1 MSTSTSSLDTLYE
14 QANKTES
21 FETSEPILKKILA
34 SSEDDANSIAV
45 KEKAIYKLGE
55 LYATNRK
62 ANELKDLLTQSRPF
76 FNQLAKA
83 KTSHVVMT
91 LISLV
96 SQIPNS
102 LDLQVQLCEEC
113 IQWAQQTK
121 LVFLRQKIEA
131 KMAALYLETESY
143 AKALKLLTS
152 LLSEVKRFDDKQL
165 LVEIQLIES
174 RVQHKLQN
182 IPKAKASLTSARTA
196 ANAIYCPPFLQA
208 QIDIQSG
215 TLHCEEH
222 DYKTAYSYFY
232 ESFEGFLTIIKDKKK
247 LKNRKEAKKQA
258 INALK
263 YMLLCKIML
272 GSVSD
277 VYQIITGKGNL
288 VKGSA
293 NGMEAMKEVANAS
306 KNRSLKEFDDAR
318 QKYRSELEADTLISS
333 KFGELEDKLL
343 EDNLTRIIEPFSC
356 VEIAHVADLIGL
368 PLVKVERKLS
378 QMILDKKLYGIL
390 DQGADTLILFDEPE
404 VDKTYPAAL
413 ETLQNMGKVVDSL
426 YDKAKK
432 LHY

>member
-1 MSTSTSSLDTLYE
+1 MSTSGSSLDSLYE
-14 QANKTES
+14 QANKSES
-21 FETSEPILKKILA
+21 LETSEPILKKILA
-34 SSEDDANSIAV
+34 SSEDDANSIAT

-55 LYATNRK
+55 LYAVNRK
-62 ANELKDLLTQSRPF
+62 ATELKDLLTQSRPF

-83 KTSHVVMT
+83 KTSHVVLT

-96 SQIPNS
+96 SQIPNT
-102 LDLQVQLCEEC
+102 LDLQVQLCEES

-131 KMAALYLETESY
+131 KMAALYLETEAY
-143 AKALKLLTS
+143 AKALKLLQS

-215 TLHCEEH
+215 TLHAEEH

-232 ESFEGFLTIIKDKKK
+232 ESFEGFVTILKDKKK
-247 LKNRKEAKKQA
+247 LKNRKEAKTGA

-272 GSVSD
+272 GNVGD
-277 VYQIITGKGNL
+277 VYQIITGKGSV
-288 VKGSA
+288 VKGGVAS
-293 NGMEAMKEVANAS
+293 MEAMKEVANAS
-306 KNRSLKEFDDAR
+306 KNRSLKEFDAAR
-318 QKYRSELEADTLISS
+318 QKWRQELEADSLISS

-343 EDNLTRIIEPFSC
+343 EGNLTRIIEPFSC
-356 VEIAHVADLIGL
+356 VEIGHVAELIGL
-368 PLVKVERKLS
+368 PLDKVERKLS
-378 QMILDKKLYGIL
+378 QMILDKKLHGIL
-390 DQGADTLILFDEPE
+390 DQGADTLIIFDEPE
-404 VDKTYPAAL
+404 ADKTYPAAL
-413 ETLQNMGKVVDSL
+413 ETIQNMSTVVDSL
-426 YDKAKK
+426 YEKAKK
-432 LHY
+432 LRY